1 MCYGIYDKKTH
12 LLLERNLPQDTTF
25 AIIEELMFGYPDNN
39 GRFSI
44 VKEVDEG
51 WLCTESLRL
60 VPVVDDT
67 DAPVRM
73 TRKKVYNERVV
84 GKPGFWELTTY
95 NRAGD
100 VLRTAQYTDV
110 MPEGYLGGLVDDY
123 LRFPLTLAEEI

>member
-1 MCYGIYDKKTH
+1 MCYGIYDKKSET
-12 LLLERNLPQDTTF
+12 LIFSNLPGETTF
-25 AIIEELMFGYPDNN
+25 AIIEELMFDYPDDN

-51 WLCTESLRL
+51 WLCSESLRL
-60 VPVVDDT
+60 VPVVDEINT
-67 DAPVRM
+67 PVRM

-110 MPEGYLGGLVDDY
+110 MPEGYLGSIVDEFF
-123 LRFPLTLAEEI
+123 RFPLTLAKEI

>member
-1 MCYGIYDKKTH
+1 MYGIYDKKQQSIR
-12 LLLERNLPQDTTF
+12 ERNLPHETTF
-25 AIIEELMFGYPDNN
+25 AIIEELMFGYPDDN

-51 WLCTESLRL
+51 WLCSESLRL
-60 VPVVDDT
+60 VPVVDEINT
-67 DAPVRM
+67 PVRM

>member
-1 MCYGIYDKKTH
+1 MYGIYDKKQQSIR
-12 LLLERNLPQDTTF
+12 ERNLPHETTF
-25 AIIEELMFGYPDNN
+25 AIIEDLMFGYPDDN

-44 VKEVDEG
+44 VREVDDG
-51 WLCTESLRL
+51 WICTESLRL
-60 VPVVDDT
+60 VPVVDEINT
-67 DAPVRM
+67 PVRM

>member
-1 MCYGIYDKKTH
+1 MYGIYDKKQH
-12 LLLERNLPQDTTF
+12 SIRERNLPHETTF
-25 AIIEELMFGYPDNN
+25 AIIEELMFDYPDNN

-51 WLCTESLRL
+51 WLCSESLRL
-60 VPVVDDT
+60 VPVVDEINT
-67 DAPVRM
+67 PVRM